1 MSKQEA
7 KKQIPLV
14 NLEKNIREVF
24 GVSAMVRITTLAVSV
39 EYKGVQFTVKPMKDT
54 KVKAEFL
61 GQEKEYSLLKIKQ
74 ILDVMSDDET
84 TITPKNKRTEY
95 NFSSDG
101 DLGAVAI
108 IYEREDRVSTVI
120 YIQNSFHEIYLES
133 EYEYML
139 SEKQIETLVKKGFK
153 KCENMRHAPS
163 KHGEDI
169 PTIED

>member
-14 NLEKNIREVF
+14 KLEKNIREVF

-39 EYKGVQFTVKPMKDT
+39 EYKGVQFTVQPMKDT

-74 ILDVMSDDET
+74 ILDVMSDDEI
-84 TITPKNKRTEY
+84 TIIPKNKRTEY

-101 DLGAVAI
+101 DLGAVVI
-108 IYEREDRVSTVI
+108 IYEREEQVSTVI
-120 YIQNSFHEIYLES
+120 YIQNSFQEIFLES

-153 KCENMRHAPS
+153 KCEDMRHAPS
-163 KHGEDI
+163 KYGEDI

>member
-1 MSKQEA
+1 MSKQET

-14 NLEKNIREVF
+14 ELEKNIREVF
-24 GVSAMVRITTLAVSV
+24 GVSAMIRITTLAVSV

-61 GQEKEYSLLKIKQ
+61 GQEKEHSLLTIKQ
-74 ILDVMSDDET
+74 ILDVMNDDEAE
-84 TITPKNKRTEY
+84 ITPKSKKTEF
-95 NFSSDG
+95 NFSFEN
-101 DLGAVAI
+101 DLSAVAVV
-108 IYEREDRVSTVI
+108 YERENRSSTVI
-120 YIQNSFHEIYLES
+120 YIQNSFQEIYLES

-163 KHGEDI
+163 KYGEDI